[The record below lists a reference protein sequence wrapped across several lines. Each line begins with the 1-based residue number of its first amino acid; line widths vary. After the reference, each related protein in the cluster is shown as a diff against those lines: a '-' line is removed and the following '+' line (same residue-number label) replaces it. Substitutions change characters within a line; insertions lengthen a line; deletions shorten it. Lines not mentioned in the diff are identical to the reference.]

1 MFTGFFKNRVQ
12 LLSLIKG
19 TSNMLATENLM
30 QEHQLI
36 LKYVALMERY
46 AEFSLKHPDTPV
58 LLEKASCFIGFIHEF
73 ADHFHHAKEE
83 DILFRYL
90 GVPGVLT
97 HCNPVPQ
104 MLMEHDKARGY
115 VQNMERAVQEKALTT
130 LADNAAQYA
139 RLLKEHIYKED
150 NILYPMG
157 EAGLSDE
164 AKTTLLKEYAQTDEH
179 LGSRTIWAKYQ
190 TLCAELE
197 LGLDALA
204 D

>member
-1 MFTGFFKNRVQ
+1 
-12 LLSLIKG
+12 
-19 TSNMLATENLM
+19 MLATENLM
-30 QEHQLI
+30 KEHQLI

-46 AEFSLKHPDTPV
+46 SEFSLKHPDKPV
-58 LLEKASCFIGFIHEF
+58 LLEKAACFIEFIHEF

-115 VQNMERAVQEKALTT
+115 VQNMERAVQEKALAA

-139 RLLKEHIYKED
+139 RLLTEHIYKED

-164 AKTTLLKEYAQTDEH
+164 AKTALLKEYAQTDER
-179 LGSRTIWAKYQ
+179 LNSGAIWSKYEA
-190 TLCAELE
+190 LCAELE
-197 LGLDALA
+197 QGLGALV

>member
-1 MFTGFFKNRVQ
+1 
-12 LLSLIKG
+12 
-19 TSNMLATENLM
+19 MLATENLM

-36 LKYVALMERY
+36 LKYAGLMERY
-46 AEFSLKHPDTPV
+46 AEFSLKHPDSPV
-58 LLEKASCFIGFIHEF
+58 LLEKAAGFIDFIHEF
-73 ADHFHHAKEE
+73 ADDFHHAKEE

-115 VQNMERAVQEKALTT
+115 VQNMEQAVQEKSLTA
-130 LADNAAQYA
+130 LADNAVQYT
-139 RLLKEHIYKED
+139 RLITEHIYKED

-164 AKTTLLKEYAQTDEH
+164 AKTALLKEYAQADER
-179 LGSRTIWAKYQ
+179 LDSRAVWAKYQ
-190 TLCAELE
+190 ALCAELE
-197 LGLDALA
+197 LELDALA

>member
-1 MFTGFFKNRVQ
+1 
-12 LLSLIKG
+12 
-19 TSNMLATENLM
+19 MLATENLM
-30 QEHQLI
+30 KEHQLI
-36 LKYVALMERY
+36 LKYVDLMERY
-46 AEFSLKHPDTPV
+46 AAFSLKHPDTPP

-115 VQNMERAVQEKALTT
+115 VRNMEQAVQEKALTV

-139 RLLKEHIYKED
+139 QLLKEHIYKED

-164 AKTTLLKEYAQTDEH
+164 TKTVLLKEYAQTDEG
-179 LGSRTIWAKYQ
+179 LDSPAIWAKYE
-190 TLCAELE
+190 TLYIELE
-197 LGLDALA
+197 LGSGAEII
-204 D
+204 

>member
-1 MFTGFFKNRVQ
+1 
-12 LLSLIKG
+12 
-19 TSNMLATENLM
+19 MLATENLM
-30 QEHQLI
+30 KEHQLI
-36 LKYVALMERY
+36 LKYVDLMERY
-46 AEFSLKHPDTPV
+46 VEFSLKHPDTPV
-58 LLEKASCFIGFIHEF
+58 LMERAAGFIEFIHEF
-73 ADHFHHAKEE
+73 ADRFHHAKEE

-104 MLMEHDKARGY
+104 MLMEHDKGREY
-115 VQNMERAVQEKALTT
+115 VRNMEQAVQAKELND

-157 EAGLSDE
+157 ENGLSDE
-164 AKTTLLKEYAQTDEH
+164 AKTALLEEYAETDRR
-179 LGSRTIWAKYQ
+179 LDSPSLWNKYE
-190 TLCAELE
+190 TFYTELK
-197 LGLDALA
+197 LRLDTLA

>member
-1 MFTGFFKNRVQ
+1 
-12 LLSLIKG
+12 
-19 TSNMLATENLM
+19 MLVTEDLM
-30 QEHQLI
+30 KEHQLI
-36 LKYVALMERY
+36 LKYVDLMERY
-46 AEFSLKHPDTPV
+46 SIFSLNNPDTPI

-90 GVPGVLT
+90 EAPGVLT

-104 MLMEHDKARGY
+104 MLMEHDKAREY
-115 VQNMERAVQEKALTT
+115 VRNMEQALQAKALNK

-139 RLLKEHIYKED
+139 RLLKEHIFKED

-157 EAGLSDE
+157 ERGLPDNT
-164 AKTTLLKEYAQTDEH
+164 KTALLQEYAKADER
-179 LGSRTIWAKYQ
+179 LDRQAVWGKYE
-190 TLCAELE
+190 TLCTELE
-197 LGLDALA
+197 LRLGALA

>member
-1 MFTGFFKNRVQ
+1 
-12 LLSLIKG
+12 
-19 TSNMLATENLM
+19 MLATENLM
-30 QEHQLI
+30 KEHQLI

-46 AEFSLKHPDTPV
+46 AEFSLKHPGTPV
-58 LLEKASCFIGFIHEF
+58 LLEKAACFIEFIHEF

-90 GVPGVLT
+90 VSPGVLT

-104 MLMEHDKARGY
+104 MLMEHSKAREY
-115 VQNMERAVQEKALTT
+115 VQNMEQAMQEKSLTV

-157 EAGLSDE
+157 EDGLPDE
-164 AKTTLLKEYAQTDEH
+164 AKTALLEEYAQADER
-179 LGSRTIWAKYQ
+179 LDSRSIWAKYQ
-190 TLCAELE
+190 ALCTELE
-197 LGLDALA
+197 LGLDALE

>member
-1 MFTGFFKNRVQ
+1 
-12 LLSLIKG
+12 
-19 TSNMLATENLM
+19 MLVTENLM

-36 LKYVALMERY
+36 LKYVDLMERY
-46 AEFSLKHPDTPV
+46 AEFSLKHPDKPI
-58 LLEKASCFIGFIHEF
+58 LQEKAACFIEFINKF

-90 GVPGVLT
+90 QVPGVLT

-104 MLMEHDKARGY
+104 MLMEHEKAREY
-115 VQNMERAVQEKALTT
+115 VRNMAQALQANALSD

-157 EAGLSDE
+157 EGGLSDE
-164 AKTTLLKEYAQTDEH
+164 AKTALLKEFTQTDEQ
-179 LGSRTIWAKYQ
+179 LDSRTMWNKYEMLA
-190 TLCAELE
+190 TELKSR
-197 LGLDALA
+197 LDTLA